1 MVMVGEAEVSSPVEK
16 EIAVGYRSFIR
27 FIKKQRRKIIKGTT
41 FQGLVFFFKCPF

>member
-1 MVMVGEAEVSSPVEK
+1 MVGEAEVSSPVEK

-41 FQGLVFFFKCPF
+41 FQGCFFFLNAPSN